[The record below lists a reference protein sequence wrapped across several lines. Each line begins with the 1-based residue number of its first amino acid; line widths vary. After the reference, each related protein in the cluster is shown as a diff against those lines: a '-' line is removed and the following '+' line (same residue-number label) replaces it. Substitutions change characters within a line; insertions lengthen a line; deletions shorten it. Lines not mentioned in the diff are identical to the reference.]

1 MLAFTVEELLF
12 LHFKIIEDFGGS
24 HGVRNENRLASTTAS
39 PWQTAFGEE
48 LYPTIFEKAAVY
60 IRSIIGDHPFI
71 DGNKR
76 TAITI
81 GVLLLS
87 RHNLKLTASPK
98 ELEDFAVQVAVEH
111 LDISAIAAWLEI
123 HSSTNLE

>member
-1 MLAFTVEELLF
+1 MSAFSIEELLF
-12 LHFKIIEDFGGS
+12 LHYKIIEDFGGS
-24 HGVRNENRLASTTAS
+24 HGVRDENRLASAVAS
-39 PWQTAFGEE
+39 PWQTAFGAE

-76 TAITI
+76 TAVTV

-87 RHNLKLTASPK
+87 RHNLKLEAAPK
-98 ELEDFAVQVAVEH
+98 ALEDFAVQVAVDH
-111 LDISAIAAWLEI
+111 LDIPAIAAWLEAN
-123 HSSTNLE
+123 TATAN